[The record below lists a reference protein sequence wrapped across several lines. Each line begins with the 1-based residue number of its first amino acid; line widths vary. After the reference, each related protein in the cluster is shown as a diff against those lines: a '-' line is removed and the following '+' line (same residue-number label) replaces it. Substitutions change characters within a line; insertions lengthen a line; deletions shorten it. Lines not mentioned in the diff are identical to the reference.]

1 MIPFQVW
8 AEAWLRSF
16 TGIAAFMQLRWSWPV
31 AESVHFVGLTLLLG
45 AIATWDL
52 RLVGFM
58 KHVPLAAFHKLIP
71 IAVAGFALNAVTGT
85 MFLMTYP
92 DQYVYNAAFH
102 LKVLCLLLAGL
113 NVLLFYA
120 TTFRRVVTRG
130 GGEQA
135 PTLGRLSGAV
145 SVALWISVIVCG
157 RMITFLRP
165 SPCVPGEALGL
176 IAQCIVQ

>member
-1 MIPFQVW
+1 MIAFQVW

-16 TGIAAFMQLRWSWPV
+16 TGVAAFMQQQWSWPV

-58 KHVPLAAFHKLIP
+58 KQAPAAAFHKLIP
-71 IAVAGFALNAVTGT
+71 VAVAGFTLNAVTGAL
-85 MFLMTYP
+85 FLMTFP

-102 LKVLCLLLAGL
+102 VKLLCLLLAGL
-113 NVLLFYA
+113 NVLVFYL
-120 TTFRRVVTRG
+120 TTFRRLSTQDA
-130 GGEQA
+130 GEQA
-135 PTLGRLSGAV
+135 PVLGRISGAL
-145 SVALWISVIVCG
+145 SVALWLSVIVCG

-165 SPCVPGEALGL
+165 SPCAPGEAAGL
-176 IAQCIVQ
+176 IAQCIVR